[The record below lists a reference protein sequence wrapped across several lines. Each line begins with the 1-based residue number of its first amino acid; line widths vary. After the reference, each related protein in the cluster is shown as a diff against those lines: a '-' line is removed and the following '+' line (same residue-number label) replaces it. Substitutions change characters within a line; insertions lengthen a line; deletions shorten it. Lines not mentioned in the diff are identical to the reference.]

1 MRDRPSDHGR
11 TFIIPSQ
18 ERTHSR
24 EGIMNFMLLKDAKTE
39 VQYLVRYEH
48 ISAAEIKKGDESV
61 IVYLAGGHMI
71 HLTHDQSKQ
80 FVHSV
85 KSHMQPA

>member
-1 MRDRPSDHGR
+1 
-11 TFIIPSQ
+11 
-18 ERTHSR
+18 
-24 EGIMNFMLLKDAKTE
+24 MNFMLLKDAKTE

-61 IVYLAGGHMI
+61 IVYLAGGHII

>member
-1 MRDRPSDHGR
+1 MRDRTGDHGR
-11 TFIIPSQ
+11 TFVIPS
-18 ERTHSR
+18 EGRTNSG

-61 IVYLAGGHMI
+61 IVYLAGGHII